1 MTAPSRRSTVIWSV
15 MALVVVLLA
24 NAHLVY
30 VAISPQPRCGPH
42 AKAGEQPPSPGI
54 FTAAQPS
61 C

>member
-1 MTAPSRRSTVIWSV
+1 

-30 VAISPQPRCGPH
+30 VAISSQPRCVPH
-42 AKAGEQPPSPGI
+42 AKAGEQPASPGI

>member
-30 VAISPQPRCGPH
+30 VAISSQPRCVPH
-42 AKAGEQPPSPGI
+42 AKAGEQPASPGI